1 MMTVKSKEVV
11 CSSWTRTCVHNAK
24 LTNAHIKTTLAPII
38 QKIIDSKYV
47 DPKTNSAEIAKSYND
62 LNDEM
67 KREFQALQDGM

>member
-1 MMTVKSKEVV
+1 MDENF
-11 CSSWTRTCVHNAK
+11 CSQCQVDY
-24 LTNAHIKTTLAPII
+24 AHIKTTLAPII